1 MEPTTLTT
9 GRLVLRPFGPADT
22 EALYAACQ
30 DQEIPRWT
38 SVPSPYT
45 REHAAAFVAQTCP
58 DGWRDD
64 RLYNFAVTA
73 KDNGRLVGS
82 MGLVRL
88 ELLRAPERQAELGYW
103 TVKEARGRGY
113 TAEAASAVARWA
125 FGELGVERLE
135 WVAEAG
141 NAGSRA
147 VALKTGFRM
156 EGTLRAKLVSNGT
169 RRDMWAG
176 SLLPSDLGLPSG
188 TAYLPLTGS

>member
-1 MEPTTLTT
+1 
-9 GRLVLRPFGPADT
+9 
-22 EALYAACQ
+22 
-30 DQEIPRWT
+30 
-38 SVPSPYT
+38 
-45 REHAAAFVAQTCP
+45 VAQTCP

-64 RLYNFAVTA
+64 RRYNFAVTA
-73 KDNGRLVGS
+73 KDDGRLVGC

-103 TVKEARGRGY
+103 TVKEARRRGY
-113 TAEAASAVARWA
+113 TAEAASAVTRWA

-141 NAGSRA
+141 NTGSRA

-188 TAYLPLTGS
+188 TAYLPLAGS